1 MKKKKHGVVL
11 VLVTLPASKSST
23 ASWVFFTIFKHLLR
37 SQNFPKN

>member
-1 MKKKKHGVVL
+1 MKKKKKKHGVVL

-23 ASWVFFTIFKHLLR
+23 ASWVFKHLLR